1 MKIAVIGSGAI
12 GAYYGARLLQAGHE
26 VHFLFRS
33 DYDHVLE
40 NGLRVDSVR
49 GDMFFPQVNAYGR
62 VEDMPRCD
70 VVLVATK
77 TTTNHLLEK
86 LLPSVCGPGS
96 VVVLMQNGLNG
107 ERTIDRLGLGVTV
120 LGCLCF
126 VCCNKIGPGHVAHLD
141 YGKITIGHY
150 LAGGSPAGVT
160 PELERVAALFEGAG
174 IPVEQ
179 CDDLILARWRKLF
192 WNIAFNGPC
201 ALLGATTDL
210 VVSCPATRRLTRE
223 LMAEVR
229 AGALSMGREIPESF
243 IDDILDSTDRMAPYK
258 PSMMLDAENRRP
270 LEVEAIY
277 GEPLRTAEEHG
288 VDLPAVRTIYLQLL
302 FLDERLRSAS

>member
-12 GAYYGARLLQAGHE
+12 GTYYGARLLSAGHE
-26 VHFLFRS
+26 VHFLFHS
-33 DYDHVLE
+33 DYGHVRD

-86 LLPSVCGPGS
+86 LLPPVCGPGS

-107 ERTIDRLGLGVTV
+107 ERAIDRLGLGVTV
-120 LGCLCF
+120 IGCLCF
-126 VCCNKIGPGHVAHLD
+126 VCCNKVGPGHVAHLD
-141 YGKITIGHY
+141 YGKVTLGHY
-150 LAGGSPAGVT
+150 LCGDRPAGVT
-160 PELERVAALFEGAG
+160 PELERAATLFEGAG
-174 IPVEQ
+174 IPVEK
-179 CDDLILARWRKLF
+179 CDDLILTRWRKLF

-210 VVSCPATRRLTRE
+210 IVSCPATRRLARD
-223 LMAEVR
+223 LMVEVR
-229 AGALSMGREIPESF
+229 AGALSMGRDIPESF
-243 IDDILDSTDRMAPYK
+243 IGDILDSTDRMAPYK

-270 LEVEAIY
+270 LEAEAIY
-277 GEPLRTAEEHG
+277 GEPLRTAAERG

-302 FLDERLRSAS
+302 FLDERLRSA